1 MSTLTEIDCLLAK
14 INFDQTNSFSSF
26 FLDYISGK
34 TSLQAFHNGLPTK
47 DNLRQ
52 QIEQRNF
59 PQTHRNVVVKAL
71 QKQYEGLSISELTQ
85 SNIESLNDSK
95 TFTITTGHQLNL
107 FTGPLYFIYKIV
119 TVINACEELKRDYP
133 EYNFVPVY
141 WMASEDHDFDEIC
154 HFRLNGKKLVWE
166 TDQKGAVG
174 RFNLKGIEK
183 IFEQVIGMPEFF
195 VEAYRQKNLAQAVL
209 HYVNALFGEK
219 GLVVIDA
226 DNAEM
231 KTLFKSVIHSDLF
244 EHKPQEIAQQT
255 TQALEKSGY
264 STQVFPRE
272 INFFYLKDDVRS
284 RIVKTD
290 SGFEV
295 LDTNILFSEEE
306 LRTEIENHPERFSPN
321 VLLRP
326 LYQEFLLPNLAYVG
340 GPSELVYWL
349 QLKGIFDHF
358 DTTFPLLMP
367 RNFAAVV
374 DKNTLRKIDQV
385 QLNWEDLFKDDHQ
398 LVNEK
403 VREQTTFKLDLAEE
417 KAKLETIYQQ
427 ALQQALEVDQTL
439 ERMVKGEH
447 KKAEKTLEKVE
458 QKILKAE
465 RRNQEVLVSRIY
477 AIKEALFPGGAPQ
490 ERKDNFLNF
499 YMTDPNFVKNCLNSF
514 SPFDYRFHL
523 LKTNE

>member
-34 TSLQAFHNGLPTK
+34 ASLQAFHNGLPTK

-52 QIEQRNF
+52 QIDRRNF
-59 PQTHRNVVVKAL
+59 PQEHRNVVAAAL
-71 QKQYEGLSISELTQ
+71 HKQYEGLSVSELTQ
-85 SNIESLNDSK
+85 TNIESLKESN
-95 TFTITTGHQLNL
+95 TFTITTGHQLNI

-119 TVINACEELKRDYP
+119 TVIRACEELKRDYP

-166 TDQKGAVG
+166 TDQQGAVG
-174 RFNLKGIEK
+174 RFKLKGIEK
-183 IFEQVIGMPEFF
+183 IFEQVIGMPDFF

-209 HYVNALFGEK
+209 HYVNALFGAQ

-226 DNAEM
+226 DDAEM
-231 KTLFKSVIHSDLF
+231 KGLFKPVIHSDLF

-255 TQALEKSGY
+255 TEALEASGY

-272 INFFYLKDDVRS
+272 INFFYLKDNIRS
-284 RIVKTD
+284 RIVQTD

-295 LDTNILFSEEE
+295 LDTTIQFSAEE
-306 LRTEIENHPERFSPN
+306 LKKEIENHPERFSPN

-326 LYQEFLLPNLAYVG
+326 LYQEYLLPNLAYVG

-358 DTTFPLLMP
+358 NTTFPLLMP
-367 RNFAAVV
+367 RNFAAVI
-374 DKNTLRKIDQV
+374 DKNTLRKIDQI
-385 QLNWEDLFKDDHQ
+385 QLSWEDLFKDDHQ

-427 ALQQALEVDQTL
+427 ALQQAIEVDQTL

-447 KKAEKTLEKVE
+447 KRAEKTLEKVE

-465 RRNQEVLVSRIY
+465 RRNQEVLVNRIY
-477 AIKEALFPGGAPQ
+477 AIKEALFPGGSPQ

-499 YMTDPNFVKNCLNSF
+499 YMTDPNFVKNCLDSF